1 MTKAT
6 WKRFGIA
13 TGALAVMAVGVALS
27 LPSSQAAAA
36 PPVTCNGSKDH
47 IIHLWGGPP
56 IHIGTTGHLTAG
68 IGSDFVT
75 SDGRKGTNLTVQDVF
90 STGQADGIGAA
101 TFSLDASRKAGA
113 SSIVENKAGT
123 GFPAT
128 QTMNF
133 HFTLDLDGHTYRS
146 INPASVTNTSVAAFP
161 PPPGTV
167 YVLTGALKLED
178 VDKPGQVAITM
189 DPGKAFTIN

>member
-6 WKRFGIA
+6 WKRFGIG
-13 TGALAVMAVGVALS
+13 TGAVAVLAVGVAMS
-27 LPSSQAAAA
+27 LPSSQAAISTT
-36 PPVTCNGSKDH
+36 VTCTGSKDH
-47 IIHLWGGPP
+47 IIHIHGGPP
-56 IHIGTTGHLTAG
+56 VHVGTTGFLTAG
-68 IGSDFVT
+68 VGSTFVT
-75 SDGRKGTNLTVQDVF
+75 PDGRQGTNLTVQDVF
-90 STGQADGIGAA
+90 STGKADGIGAA

-128 QTMNF
+128 QTMQFN
-133 HFTLDLDGHTYRS
+133 FTLDLDGHTYRS
-146 INPASVTNTSVAAFP
+146 INAASVTNTSVAAFP
-161 PPPGTV
+161 PPPGTT
-167 YVLTGALKLED
+167 YVLTGQLAMED